1 MARRRPLEAQKFDV
15 IIARWPLTVSRR
27 LCARARARSSETI
40 GEASAYIRAQV
51 PCGLISTLASPIL
64 ATLNAL
70 DPRER
75 STFEHGLDG
84 MASCDMAFDRASVQP
99 VPLIEHVHG
108 PAFYEVTSVRTDTYS
123 RVLGGERH
131 FLCVLECSV

>member
-1 MARRRPLEAQKFDV
+1 MLRSAHRSFAAEFQLSV
-15 IIARWPLTVSRR
+15 HPLTGV
-27 LCARARARSSETI
+27 
-40 GEASAYIRAQV
+40 V
-51 PCGLISTLASPIL
+51 

-108 PAFYEVTSVRTDTYS
+108 PAFYEVTRVRTDTYS

>member
-1 MARRRPLEAQKFDV
+1 MNQVLRSAHRSFEAEFQLSVHPLSQLE
-15 IIARWPLTVSRR
+15 I
-27 LCARARARSSETI
+27 
-40 GEASAYIRAQV
+40 
-51 PCGLISTLASPIL
+51 
-64 ATLNAL
+64 NAL

-99 VPLIEHVHG
+99 VPIIEHVHG
-108 PAFYEVTSVRTDTYS
+108 PAFYEVTRVRTDTYS

-131 FLCVLECSV
+131 LLCVLECSV